1 MIEVRDLKKSFG
13 AIQALRGV
21 SFRAEDGQITG
32 LLGPN
37 GAGKTTTL
45 RVLYT
50 ILRPESGQAF
60 VDGLDVR
67 SQALAVQA
75 RVGVLP
81 ESQGLYPRLTAREN
95 IRYYGE
101 LHGLEGQGLEQRVD
115 RLLDLLEMGDI
126 ADRRTEGFSTGERVK
141 VAIARALVHDPHNVL
156 LDEPTAGLDVMSTRA
171 MRRFIRQLR
180 DEGRCVLLSSHIM
193 QEVAALCDR
202 IVVVTKG
209 IVIAS
214 GTPEELR
221 AQTGQQD
228 LEDAFVVLIGSEEG
242 LER

>member
-67 SQALAVQA
+67 AQALAVQA

-228 LEDAFVVLIGSEEG
+228 LEDAFVALIGSEEG